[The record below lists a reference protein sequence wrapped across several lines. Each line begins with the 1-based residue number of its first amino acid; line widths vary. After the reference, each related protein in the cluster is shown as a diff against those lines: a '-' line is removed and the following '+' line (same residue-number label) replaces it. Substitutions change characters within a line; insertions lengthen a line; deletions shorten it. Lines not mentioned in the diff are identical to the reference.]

1 MPDKMIIFS
10 SPKSMPVFRMLDLVV
25 WILTWCSAARRAA
38 IENGGI
44 EAAATAI
51 LALREIIAS
60 NVDCG
65 GTGAAALELWLRIEA
80 QLRRICDG
88 PSCQLTTSTE
98 ELRQCSRC
106 QTAKYCT
113 VACQRESVLVFVA
126 TLTTSR
132 HWKKGHKPAWFAVRA
147 VST

>member
-10 SPKSMPVFRMLDLVV
+10 SPKSMPVFRMLDIVV
-25 WILTWCSAARRAA
+25 WIFGWCSAARRAS
-38 IENGGI
+38 IENGGL

-51 LALREIIAS
+51 LALREVIAN

-65 GTGAAALELWLRIEA
+65 GTGAAALELWLIVEA

-88 PSCQLTTSTE
+88 PSCTLTTSAD

-106 QTAKYCT
+106 QTAKYCSI
-113 VACQRESVLVFVA
+113 VCQRECVLVFVA
-126 TLTTSR
+126 ALTMSR
-132 HWKKGHKPAWFAVRA
+132 HWKKGHKPAWFAVCA
-147 VST
+147 LST